1 VKEAKNIV
9 LGGTD
14 MYITEKHELTRK
26 LVREFAEK
34 ELTSD
39 ILDKV
44 EESGTFP
51 KEILEKMAGAGFFGV
66 KIPKELGGSGADH
79 RSYVIV
85 VEEIARVS
93 GVASVYVSS
102 PNSLSGGPLLLEG
115 TDEQKNKYLKP
126 ILTGEKKLCFAL
138 TEPGAGSDAS
148 GMTTTA
154 VRDGD
159 YYVLSG
165 RKTFI
170 TMAPLSDYAIIY
182 AKTDVTKGARGI
194 SAFIV
199 DMKLPGVSCGKPE
212 KKMGLIGCAT
222 SDIILENVKVHKS
235 DLLGQEG
242 TGFINAMK
250 TLDVGRIG
258 VAAQSIGV
266 AQGALDEAIKY
277 SKDRKQFGKRIADFQ
292 AISFMIADMAT
303 KLEAAKLLTYQAA
316 YLKDT
321 NQNASKAASMAKY
334 YASEVC
340 NEICG
345 KALQIHGGYGYI
357 KDYKIERMY
366 RDCRVFTI
374 YEGTSQVQQMVI
386 AGQLLKK

>member
-1 VKEAKNIV
+1 
-9 LGGTD
+9 